1 MMVQSHSPHQSRL
14 STETGVPLYRQL
26 QEILSGQ
33 IHSGALVPG
42 DIIPGEMQLAQR
54 FDVSRITARRALTEL
69 AIAGLVT
76 RKRGRGTIVIAT
88 PPLPSIPSSVEGWL
102 ENARQMA
109 DATTVRL
116 LSFNYLPVS
125 AAVASAMGIETGKVV
140 QRAVR
145 VRMIGGRPFSYL
157 DTCVP
162 EHIGRRYDR
171 SELGAMSLLDLLENA
186 GVHVASAQQT
196 ISAVAADAEV
206 AAALSIYAGAPLL
219 AVSRVVLDRTGEVV
233 EFIRAL
239 YRPEMYTISMNMKR
253 IGLPDDRS
261 WSTRAKPDE
270 DCSTHD

>member
-1 MMVQSHSPHQSRL
+1 
-14 STETGVPLYRQL
+14 
-26 QEILSGQ
+26 
-33 IHSGALVPG
+33 
-42 DIIPGEMQLAQR
+42 
-54 FDVSRITARRALTEL
+54 
-69 AIAGLVT
+69 
-76 RKRGRGTIVIAT
+76 
-88 PPLPSIPSSVEGWL
+88 
-102 ENARQMA
+102 
-109 DATTVRL
+109 
-116 LSFNYLPVS
+116 
-125 AAVASAMGIETGKVV
+125 MGIEAGKVV

-171 SELGAMSLLDLLENA
+171 SELGAMSLLNLLENA

-239 YRPEMYTISMNMKR
+239 YRPEMYTISMNMER

-261 WSTRAKPDE
+261 WSTLAKPDE